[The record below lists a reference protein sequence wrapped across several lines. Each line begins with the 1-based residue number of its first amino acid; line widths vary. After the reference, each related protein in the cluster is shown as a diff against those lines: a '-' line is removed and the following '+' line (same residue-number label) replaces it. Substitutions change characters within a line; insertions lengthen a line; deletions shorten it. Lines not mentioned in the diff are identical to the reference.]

1 MAATRQQD
9 MPEEV
14 LAQLGIAISAQGTTT
29 TISLRGEWD
38 LAQKPAM
45 RSVIN
50 DVLERAPDCV
60 VLDLSELSFI
70 DSTGVHGVL
79 ELHKRSTQQ
88 HAHLVIVPG
97 HRAVQRIFEITGL
110 TEVLPFLPTQT
121 DTKAGKP
128 RSTPPRQGNW
138 RRSLPA
144 THDAGRRTTQR
155 PASLTRLCQ
164 RAVSEI
170 ASRLHSWTLDAR
182 LPRPER

>member
-1 MAATRQQD
+1 

-14 LAQLGIAISAQGTTT
+14 LAQLGIAISALGTTT
-29 TISLRGEWD
+29 TISLRGECD

-45 RSVIN
+45 RAVIN

-110 TEVLPFLPTQT
+110 TEVLPFPHPDRHQSRKTPQHPTAPGELAALSPRHPRRRPPN
-121 DTKAGKP
+121 DSAAGVANP
-128 RSTPPRQGNW
+128 PMSTRSVRN
-138 RRSLPA
+138 REPA
-144 THDAGRRTTQR
+144 ALLDVGRAVAAAR
-155 PASLTRLCQ
+155 ALTRI
-164 RAVSEI
+164 R
-170 ASRLHSWTLDAR
+170 R
-182 LPRPER
+182 